1 MLSSGEKTHKYGE
14 LYNTED
20 EAMLMYYQIVNYELG
35 KISFIVW
42 QVLRNDGDYD
52 TQDSK
57 NLMKMGYFFLRTHL
71 SLLLISI

>member
-1 MLSSGEKTHKYGE
+1 
-14 LYNTED
+14 
-20 EAMLMYYQIVNYELG
+20 MLMYYQIVNYELG